1 MATEHQGLQRVLEEN
16 RDSLLRY
23 LRAHG
28 AGEAAE
34 DLLQEL
40 WLKVSSSVAGPIAA
54 PRSYL
59 FRAATNLMIDRRRAE
74 GQARAREREWSGLA
88 DRLSTSVANDPGPE
102 RALDGRRRLKLV
114 ERALSDLPP
123 RALSVFRQ
131 HRLEGRTQRE
141 IAAAMALSVST
152 VESDLR
158 MVYRLLAELK
168 ERLDEE

>member
-1 MATEHQGLQRVLEEN
+1 MAIQHQGLHQVLSEN
-16 RDSLLRY
+16 RDLLLRY

-40 WLKVSSSVAGPIAA
+40 WLKVSSSSAA
-54 PRSYL
+54 PVAAPLSYL

-74 GQARAREREWSGLA
+74 RQARTREEEWSGLS
-88 DRLSTSVANDPGPE
+88 DRLSTSAAGEPGPD
-102 RALDGRRRLKLV
+102 RQFDGRRRLALV
-114 ERALSDLPP
+114 ERELAALPS

-131 HRLEGRTQRE
+131 HRVEGRTQRE
-141 IAAAMALSVST
+141 IAAAMALSRST

-168 ERLDEE
+168 EKLDEE

>member
-1 MATEHQGLQRVLEEN
+1 MAIQQQGLQQVFEEN
-16 RDSLLRY
+16 RNQLLRY

-40 WLKVSSSVAGPIAA
+40 WLKVSSSVAGPIAS

-59 FRAATNLMIDRRRAE
+59 FRAATNLMIDRR
-74 GQARAREREWSGLA
+74 
-88 DRLSTSVANDPGPE
+88 DPGPE
-102 RALDGRRRLKLV
+102 RALDGRRRLELV
-114 ERALSDLPP
+114 ERALSDLPD
-123 RALSVFRQ
+123 RALSIFRQ

-141 IAAAMALSVST
+141 IASAMGLSVST

-158 MVYRLLAELK
+158 VVDRLLAELREK
-168 ERLDEE
+168 LDEE

>member
-1 MATEHQGLQRVLEEN
+1 MAIQQQGLQQVFEEN
-16 RDSLLRY
+16 RNQLLRY

-40 WLKVSSSVAGPIAA
+40 WLKVSSSVAGPIAS

-74 GQARAREREWSGLA
+74 SQARAREQEWSGLS
-88 DRLSTSVANDPGPE
+88 DRLSTSEANDPGPE
-102 RALDGRRRLKLV
+102 RALEGRRRLELV
-114 ERALSDLPP
+114 ERALSDLPD
-123 RALSVFRQ
+123 RALSIFRQ

-141 IAAAMALSVST
+141 IASAMGLSVST

-158 MVYRLLAELK
+158 VVYRLLAELREK
-168 ERLDEE
+168 LDEE